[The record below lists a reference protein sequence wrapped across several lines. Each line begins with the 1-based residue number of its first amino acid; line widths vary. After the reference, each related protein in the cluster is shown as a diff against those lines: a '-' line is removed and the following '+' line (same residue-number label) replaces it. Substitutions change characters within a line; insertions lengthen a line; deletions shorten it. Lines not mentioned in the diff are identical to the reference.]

1 MNYMGRDLTP
11 VQVIEKI
18 NTCVQALTQGN
29 INLKTLSIQKAQAE
43 QSYRVALAKEMLK
56 LKAEK
61 YPATLIQ
68 DIVRGN
74 EEVARLRLDRDIA
87 ESAYYTAIS
96 AMDNLKLEIETLR
109 SQLTWLRAEYKNS

>member
-1 MNYMGRDLTP
+1 MSREITP
-11 VQVIEKI
+11 VQLMEKLNVCI
-18 NTCVQALTQGN
+18 QALTRGN
-29 INLKTLSIQKAQAE
+29 TELKTLAIKKAHAE
-43 QSYRVALAKEMLK
+43 QSYRVALAKETLK
-56 LKAEK
+56 LKADK